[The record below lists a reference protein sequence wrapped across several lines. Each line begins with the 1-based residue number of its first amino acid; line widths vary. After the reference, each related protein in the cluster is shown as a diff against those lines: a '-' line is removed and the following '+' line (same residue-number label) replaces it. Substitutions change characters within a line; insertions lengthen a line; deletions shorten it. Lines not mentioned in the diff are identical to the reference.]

1 MTAEADLSFSGE
13 AWIKLGGAIELA
25 IRIVEANSDELVAI
39 IQAGRLGMGTGG
51 EQALLSAMTAIRTGA
66 QAQIGLADAA
76 IAKIE
81 ICAQQVNQATLA
93 VAEPA
98 AGNA

>member
-76 IAKIE
+76 IE
-81 ICAQQVNQATLA
+81 IIRGCALLA
-93 VAEPA
+93 DNA
-98 AGNA
+98 ALAALDAGAAH